1 MLSVH
6 QHFDKHLQKQNIIN
20 ETNITIISAETNIL
34 INNKLIKITYYEAMI
49 DQW

>member
-20 ETNITIISAETNIL
+20 ETNITIISAETN
-34 INNKLIKITYYEAMI
+34 KLIKITYYEAMI